1 MKIEK
6 FISWTNKGND
16 LILVNVLTQKCIVL
30 DETGKLIWNKIL
42 DGYDKEDIIE
52 QCVTQFPESNS
63 RVIRTDIED
72 YISLL
77 LHNEIIQI

>member
-16 LILVNVLTQKCIVL
+16 LILVNALTQKCIVL

-42 DGYDKEDIIE
+42 DGYDKEDIIQ